1 MLDDLRNIESKGF
14 INPFSASGSPPL
26 QLTMHVSKDSKQD
39 TDKRRGE
46 LSSHLVYSLEC
57 HALAP
62 LPAQE
67 SELASIADA
76 DSANRSRMSE
86 GDETLVD
93 SFLMTNDN
101 LSATSNQDDY
111 STILMTCIALTS
123 RAAGSF
129 SITRSRVEFSIQ
141 CSVKAENSP
150 YESEVRRSDTHE
162 HPRATRELP
171 LTARCTSCCVALHYV
186 VLSYGVPYCTA
197 LSSTALHC
205 TALYDTMRYRTLF
218 PCAVPHSLLF
228 RFIHQCSSPQC
239 AALIDCTSPFPQT
252 LPTTSH
258 RMT

>member
-1 MLDDLRNIESKGF
+1 MLDDLREIESKGF

-67 SELASIADA
+67 SELASITDA
-76 DSANRSRMSE
+76 DSANRSRMSD

-162 HPRATRELP
+162 HPRATREFP
-171 LTARCTSCCVALHYV
+171 LTARCTSCCVVLHYV
-186 VLSYGVPYCTA
+186 VLHYI
-197 LSSTALHC
+197 
-205 TALYDTMRYRTLF
+205 ALYCPMVCHIVLYC
-218 PCAVPHSLLF
+218 PLL
-228 RFIHQCSSPQC
+228 RFTVLHY
-239 AALIDCTSPFPQT
+239 
-252 LPTTSH
+252 TTRCDIVLS
-258 RMT
+258 